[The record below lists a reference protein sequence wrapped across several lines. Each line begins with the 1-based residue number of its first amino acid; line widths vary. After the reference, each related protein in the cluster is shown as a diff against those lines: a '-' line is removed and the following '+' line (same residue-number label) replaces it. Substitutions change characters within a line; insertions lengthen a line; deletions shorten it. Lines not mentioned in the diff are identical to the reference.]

1 MREVNASEE
10 QEQESSEWNVRE
22 LSGSEFDELSAAS
35 RYGGFQ
41 QTSEMA
47 ALAQSDGMQTQY
59 VGLVDS
65 HDAPVAGALVAFS
78 QGRFGVE
85 GSLWLGP
92 LCNGNN
98 REQMTALTEGL
109 REAAERVHAIS
120 LTCWPN
126 QVYCVRDSQGKAMA
140 EPNDEMVREY
150 ERLGWKHAGFT
161 RGYDALMNRWNYVKD
176 LREFS
181 NAGISPT
188 VALITSNAYMMRLET
203 RPSSWWRKCILTAI
217 CNPGRK
223 SW

>member
-22 LSGSEFDELSAAS
+22 LSGSESDELSAAS

-109 REAAERVHAIS
+109 REAA
-120 LTCWPN
+120 
-126 QVYCVRDSQGKAMA
+126 
-140 EPNDEMVREY
+140 
-150 ERLGWKHAGFT
+150 
-161 RGYDALMNRWNYVKD
+161 
-176 LREFS
+176 
-181 NAGISPT
+181 
-188 VALITSNAYMMRLET
+188 
-203 RPSSWWRKCILTAI
+203 
-217 CNPGRK
+217 
-223 SW
+223 

>member
-85 GSLWLGP
+85 GSLWLGR
-92 LCNGNN
+92 CAMGI
-98 REQMTALTEGL
+98 TES
-109 REAAERVHAIS
+109 R
-120 LTCWPN
+120 
-126 QVYCVRDSQGKAMA
+126 
-140 EPNDEMVREY
+140 
-150 ERLGWKHAGFT
+150 
-161 RGYDALMNRWNYVKD
+161 
-176 LREFS
+176 
-181 NAGISPT
+181 
-188 VALITSNAYMMRLET
+188 
-203 RPSSWWRKCILTAI
+203 
-217 CNPGRK
+217 
-223 SW
+223 